1 MVATA
6 PVATC
11 PISPLTPLN
20 QRLLSGPAVISRGM
34 LLAVGIENSAI
45 FPAGV
50 IRPILSSHV
59 LGEPQVPVRQP

>member
-1 MVATA
+1 
-6 PVATC
+6 
-11 PISPLTPLN
+11 
-20 QRLLSGPAVISRGM
+20 M